1 MNNYFSHDSN
11 ARNSTELLQVRIK
24 FGAEG
29 YGIYFMLL
37 ERLRDEEGYMS
48 IKDYNTIAFDLHV
61 DSSIVKSIIE
71 DFGLFVFTD
80 DGKYFYSEGF
90 SKRMEKKDEVSKK
103 RSESGK
109 KGNEVRYNLQKNNE
123 LPQNTRKCDTN
134 TSQMREVCEGK
145 TSQNL
150 ASKVKESKVKESKY
164 NPPLTPPFDEEAQ
177 NISSKNM
184 DALMEYCVK
193 YQATEGQKDEL
204 IRTTNGGESSSRVWE
219 LIKWMDEHPG
229 HTMSDLM
236 PTLCEMEKKGL
247 LKCES
252 ETLYYTKKKLQKM
265 VTPADYLQIMQY
277 SSSDIFED
285 TLSKLITEVEN
296 SKGRITMPAKY
307 IIKNLKSCV

>member
-1 MNNYFSHDSN
+1 MKDTFYFSHDSN
-11 ARNSTELLQVRIK
+11 AKDDPKCVMLIEQLGL
-24 FGAEG
+24 EG
-29 YGIYFMLL
+29 YGIYWVLIEILREQPDYKYPIALL
-37 ERLRDEEGYMS
+37 PAIARRYNTTTEKVKAVVSAYQLFDVDEEN
-48 IKDYNTIAFDLHV
+48 KF
-61 DSSIVKSIIE
+61 
-71 DFGLFVFTD
+71 F
-80 DGKYFYSEGF
+80 
-90 SKRMEKKDEVSKK
+90 
-103 RSESGK
+103 SESLIERMVPLENMRENRRMAGI
-109 KGNEVRYNLQKNNE
+109 KGNEIRWGTK
-123 LPQNTRKCDTN
+123 KI
-134 TSQMREVCEGK
+134 
-145 TSQNL
+145 SQNNRSAIANL
-150 ASKVKESKVKESKY
+150 SHSDSNAIAEQSQCNRKLSLSKVKESKY

-184 DALMEYCVK
+184 DVLMEYCVK

-247 LKCES
+247 LQCES